1 MKRNDEWHSKNSLP
15 QNSSID
21 QRVQWHM
28 DHARNCSCPSFDED
42 ILEEIKKRYLNTHQE
57 FWIYFNV
64 NDHKNLALWA
74 ADCAEHVL
82 PYFEEKYPE
91 DSRPREAIR
100 TLHEWVNTG
109 KFSMTIIRGA
119 SLAAHAAAREVNK
132 VDDAAL
138 YAARA
143 AGQAVATAHVP
154 THALG
159 AALYVIKAVAA
170 ANRTEVKVAID
181 SEREWQ
187 FNHLPENLHE
197 WVAAGLKKNERLL
210 PKNLR

>member
-1 MKRNDEWHSKNSLP
+1 
-15 QNSSID
+15 
-21 QRVQWHM
+21 
-28 DHARNCSCPSFDED
+28 
-42 ILEEIKKRYLNTHQE
+42 
-57 FWIYFNV
+57 
-64 NDHKNLALWA
+64 
-74 ADCAEHVL
+74 
-82 PYFEEKYPE
+82 
-91 DSRPREAIR
+91 
-100 TLHEWVNTG
+100 
-109 KFSMTIIRGA
+109 
-119 SLAAHAAAREVNK
+119 